1 MGDKKNDVKLEVDE
15 AKPAEGALADDAL
28 GEVTGGALPTWWL
41 DGAAEALKKSD
52 PDKVC

>member
-1 MGDKKNDVKLEVDE
+1 MKDDRKTSKPEVE
-15 AKPAEGALADDAL
+15 KAKPAEGALADDAL